1 MAYPGDSISLAFAG
15 LNTPPR
21 QSWQKNRPYSHH
33 KQRPRNLGSPCGPYP
48 GKGNC
53 PSERAANQIC
63 GRTHVHP
70 HRPRPPRCFIRRPN
84 PQADSKRMSA
94 AARLEGR
101 ADRQS
106 ASSSIGRTAL
116 QTGRKR
122 RYRYSG
128 GSHRQT
134 VGSRS
139 SGGECHRLI

>member
-1 MAYPGDSISLAFAG
+1 MGFSG
-15 LNTPPR
+15 LNILFGFGGTEYPR
-21 QSWQKNRPYSHH
+21 RQCCHKNRPYPHH

-70 HRPRPPRCFIRRPN
+70 HRPRPPRCFFRRPN
-84 PQADSKRMSA
+84 PQADSKRMPA
-94 AARLEGR
+94 AARLAGR
-101 ADRQS
+101 TDRQS
-106 ASSSIGRTAL
+106 ASYSIGRTAL

-134 VGSRS
+134 VGFCP